1 MTAPTPEF
9 FPPLIFNAYKP
20 VGMGSQDV
28 VRHFKRFLPRGTFG
42 KIGHFGTLDPF
53 ACGVLMVAVGGAARL
68 NEFIHADLPKTY
80 LAQGLLGVETAT
92 GDLEGKVLQK
102 DETPYFRDH
111 IGSFDQPFVAGVLKP
126 FVGEYWQ
133 APHVISAA
141 KHEGKPLHEWARE
154 GVEIRKEKVR
164 RFIHHAEVVAW
175 DFPRLTIRVT
185 VSSGTYVRTLFA
197 ELAQALGTIGHLQT
211 LEREAVGGVVSLQGI
226 KVEHWPSGSES
237 VSSLIP
243 RGLRPEEVLPYPVV
257 GIAAADLKNFM
268 NGIAPALSL
277 DGDKAWAQDSQ
288 GNLLGLLTRSESRWR
303 VEINFAASLATLRGP
318 GVRPPSS
325 PG

>member
-1 MTAPTPEF
+1 MRVTSPTPEY

-80 LAQGLLGVETAT
+80 LAQGLLGVETDT
-92 GDLEGKVLQK
+92 GDLEGKVLQT
-102 DETPYFRDH
+102 DDTPYFHNH
-111 IGSFDQPFVAGVLKP
+111 IGSFDQPFASGVLAP

-133 APHVISAA
+133 APHVFSAA

-154 GVEIRKEKVR
+154 GVEIKKEKVLR
-164 RFIHHAEVVAW
+164 HIHHAEVVAW
-175 DFPRLTIRVT
+175 EFPKLTIRVT

-211 LEREAVGGVVSLQGI
+211 LEREAVGGVNSLTAI
-226 KVEHWPSGSES
+226 KVENWPSGSES
-237 VSSLIP
+237 VASLIP
-243 RGLRPEEVLPYPVV
+243 QGMRPEIVLPYPIVTLV
-257 GIAAADLKNFM
+257 DTDHKNFM
-268 NGIAPALSL
+268 NGIAPAVALEV
-277 DGDKAWAQDSQ
+277 DKVWVKDAQ
-288 GNLLGLLTRSESRWR
+288 GTLMGLLTRQESKWR
-303 VEINFAASLATLRGP
+303 VEINFAASLATLRGL
-318 GVRPPSS
+318 
-325 PG
+325 